1 MSDKGH
7 RRPPPGWHGGGP
19 PPGSPSVQPG
29 EFWRQLGDVT
39 TKVSANAKELWL
51 DPVKEIVRDIGGDVK
66 EAFRPGGA
74 ADAHA
79 ALRATAAE
87 RRARAPPVAQRPAPA
102 AASSVIHRAHA
113 GASSSHPADLH
124 THDDAT
130 GAAGGFRGGIG
141 WEPARGAAAK
151 QLDSIFAS
159 LGDPRR
165 DDADPDD
172 PDDDDDADAVSA
184 SERPKS
190 SPGARG
196 DVETG
201 DANADAE
208 ISLTSEAALRDE
220 TAEAFAKLSAMRS
233 TGGGAWGDLDDFD
246 LRRGGVEGDW
256 IAGGGF
262 MPEPLR
268 RVARAAAKGPMTTLA
283 VAIVAA
289 IVVVGVLVR
298 DHASTRLVEATTVGL
313 EATTA
318 QSEATTAESSPPEE
332 VVMGRKLLAV
342 RVRPGGW

>member
-1 MSDKGH
+1 M
-7 RRPPPGWHGGGP
+7 
-19 PPGSPSVQPG
+19 QPG

-51 DPVKEIVRDIGGDVK
+51 DPVKEIVREIGGDVK

-102 AASSVIHRAHA
+102 ASSSVIHRGHA
-113 GASSSHPADLH
+113 GAASPDPANHH

-159 LGDPRR
+159 LGDRYR
-165 DDADPDD
+165 
-172 PDDDDDADAVSA
+172 DDDDEAAASA
-184 SERPKS
+184 SPSASASASRGKEPKS
-190 SPGARG
+190 PPRG

-201 DANADAE
+201 HADADADAE
-208 ISLTSEAALRDE
+208 IPLTSEASLRDE

-233 TGGGAWGDLDDFD
+233 TGGGAWGDLGDFD
-246 LRRGGVEGDW
+246 LRRGDPDGDW

-262 MPEPLR
+262 MPEPVR

-298 DHASTRLVEATTVGL
+298 DHASTRLVEATT
-313 EATTA
+313 E
-318 QSEATTAESSPPEE
+318 ESSPPEE
-332 VVMGRKLLAV
+332 PSPPAPPSDAPPAEAEEVVMGRRLLAV
-342 RVRPGGW
+342 RVGVGGW